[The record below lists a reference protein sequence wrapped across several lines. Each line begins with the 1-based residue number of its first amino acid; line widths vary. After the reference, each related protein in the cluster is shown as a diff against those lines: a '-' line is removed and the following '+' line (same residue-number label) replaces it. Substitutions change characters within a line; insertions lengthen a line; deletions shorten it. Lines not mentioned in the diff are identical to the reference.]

1 MSYLDTLG
9 VCACGMNGD
18 GFLGWFYNL
27 AECER
32 RYPSTSMGMSF
43 VNVETRSL
51 WVYDGV
57 AWCNTTQGSPYTM
70 ITDINNVGVV
80 KKGYARTF
88 YYIPNESDVRGGTIT
103 FRSIIDGEGE
113 YFTDVDV
120 YSISDIVLLE
130 WTGTTINAVVR
141 MADPHAA
148 IVKDGKVVDRN
159 NEVIVGKNVVYW
171 KEDGNLVDK
180 DGKGYRLTAVED
192 LRAMVQSVGQRAV
205 DSVSYAE
212 GQELSGAQMA
222 QARRNIGAVGVR
234 SMSGYGDLEY
244 NGNVYYPTTKA
255 DYVQH
260 KGAAL
265 SNYINVLETRIN
277 DLLSRVAELEKRQ

>member
-1 MSYLDTLG
+1 MSYLNTLG
-9 VCACGMNGD
+9 VCACAMNQD

-32 RYPSTSMGMSF
+32 RHPSASMGMSF

-70 ITDINNVGVV
+70 ITNIENVGVV
-80 KKGYARTF
+80 KKGYSRTF
-88 YYIPNESDVRGGTIT
+88 YYIPTEADVRGGTIT
-103 FRSIIDGEGE
+103 FRSIIEGEGE

-130 WTGTTINAVVR
+130 WTGTTMNAVVR
-141 MADPHAA
+141 KADPHVAY
-148 IVKDGKVVDRN
+148 IYNGEVTDN
-159 NEVIVGKNVVYW
+159 NGATIVGTGVVYH
-171 KEDGNLVDK
+171 DGNGNLVDI
-180 DGKGYRLTAVED
+180 DGKQFYLVAVED
-192 LRAMVQSVGQRAV
+192 VKTALTNVGKRANE
-205 DSVSYAE
+205 SVSYAE
-212 GQELSGAQMA
+212 NQTLSSNAQS